1 MAISQRDHLKHA
13 VVFPC
18 RELQVVQV
26 TALRT
31 CSRWGQG
38 SRRAWWPSSPIRW
51 TSSSPSFQTRC
62 WFTQY
67 TNNYD
72 DLDHALNDVLTA
84 RICDLDKK
92 WWYGDGL
99 LKDNTAQTPDTKHSL
114 LVPCSIFRGRISS
127 KKWSQSLRSWTGTV
141 FSFSQF
147 CCCSY
152 RHFEAAGP
160 RPFFAKISYFWSFN
174 QTSLQS
180 QLCLESRLLISNIK
194 FLVA

>member
-1 MAISQRDHLKHA
+1 MIVKITTRHHGQRDHLKHA
-13 VVFPC
+13 VVFSC

-31 CSRWGQG
+31 CSRWVQG

-72 DLDHALNDVLTA
+72 DLDHALNDVLTT

-92 WWYGDGL
+92 WWYVDGL

-127 KKWSQSLRSWTGTV
+127 KKWSQSPRSWTGTV
-141 FSFSQF
+141 FSFFPILLLLS
-147 CCCSY
+147 S
-152 RHFEAAGP
+152 
-160 RPFFAKISYFWSFN
+160 FWSCWAKTIFCQN
-174 QTSLQS
+174 FLF
-180 QLCLESRLLISNIK
+180 LK
-194 FLVA
+194 F